1 MQSNVAAVG
10 QNAALEMHNPF
21 RDMHSSSH
29 TKYSMLG
36 TFIYYLKISSWKR
49 ESNYEII
56 TKKITLP
63 LSLSLSRA
71 ELSSSAID
79 TEAIY
84 VRSQ

>member
-1 MQSNVAAVG
+1 
-10 QNAALEMHNPF
+10 
-21 RDMHSSSH
+21 
-29 TKYSMLG
+29 MLG